1 MPHFPAVQRGTN
13 AQTSTTCVAST
24 LVAQHSHSYI
34 AHTARM
40 NNSAQ
45 TGRAK
50 DKSKCQSAPP
60 PPPLARYSQKW
71 RVWDS
76 CPTEHRTQHAHAF
89 THPPSAPLAAY
100 ALEPSAYSCDGA
112 FITCG
117 EHALRTLFRR
127 DVESRGRYYESGEPQ
142 KVMVRPWLLLECA
155 LAFPK
160 RAPVPAPSRF
170 NDTPM

>member
-60 PPPLARYSQKW
+60 PPLARDSQKW

-112 FITCG
+112 SSRVENMLFGLSFDATSNLEGAIMMAELKRSRSDLGSCWSTRR
-117 EHALRTLFRR
+117 LRARFP
-127 DVESRGRYYESGEPQ
+127 EASASA
-142 KVMVRPWLLLECA
+142 C
-155 LAFPK
+155 AFPI
-160 RAPVPAPSRF
+160 
-170 NDTPM
+170 